1 MNVKEKIRLE
11 TVSQSWSAYKRS

>member
-1 MNVKEKIRLE
+1 MNFKEKIRLE